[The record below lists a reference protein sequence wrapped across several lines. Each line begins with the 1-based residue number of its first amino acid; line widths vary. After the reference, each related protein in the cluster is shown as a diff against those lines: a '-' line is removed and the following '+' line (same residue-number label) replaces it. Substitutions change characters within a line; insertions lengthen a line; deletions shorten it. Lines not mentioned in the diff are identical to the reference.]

1 MDPLFER
8 RQLMKKVHIHSK
20 FLQKNIQASILAQ
33 LRMHY
38 EGKCLAEGFIHRG
51 SINIMNYSLGRT
63 NYIKGG
69 IDYDVIFQADICL
82 PHPGQHFKA
91 EVTVRSQIGIHA
103 QLDPIKILI
112 PRDINIGNPIFE
124 NVKVG
129 DFIEFEVIGCQFKQ
143 QDSNIIVIGR
153 LSGIPKEEKVE
164 VQAAV
169 PVLAPTTSES
179 EKSVTITPTTTTDA
193 PKRKTRRLKQGG
205 AEEVNEHTLAL

>member
-51 SINIMNYSLGRT
+51 SINIVNYSLGRT

-69 IDYDVIFQADICL
+69 IDYDVVFQADICL

-112 PRDINIGNPIFE
+112 PRDINIGNEMFE

-129 DFIEFEVIGCQFKQ
+129 DFIEFEIVGSQFKQ

-153 LSGIPKEEKVE
+153 LSGIPKDEKVE

-169 PVLAPTTSES
+169 PVVATQSES
-179 EKSVTITPTTTTDA
+179 EKSVTITAAAATDA
-193 PKRKTRRLKQGG
+193 PKRKVRRLKQGG
-205 AEEVNEHTLAL
+205 AEEVNEHTLTL

>member
-38 EGKCLAEGFIHRG
+38 EGRCLAEGFIHRG

-91 EVTVRSQIGIHA
+91 AVTVRSQIGIHA
-103 QLDPIKILI
+103 ELDPIKILI

-129 DFIEFEVIGCQFKQ
+129 DFVEFEVIGSQFKQ

-153 LSGIPKEEKVE
+153 LSGIPQEDKPIVE
-164 VQAAV
+164 AAV
-169 PVLAPTTSES
+169 PVEPMSSET
-179 EKSVTITPTTTTDA
+179 EKSITIKPSTAEEA
-193 PKRKTRRLKQGG
+193 PKRKVRRLKQGG
-205 AEEVNEHTLAL
+205 AEQVNELSVAL